1 MSKVE
6 DGIQNI
12 KETLT
17 QPLPTPPAQHQPIS
31 SAKDIKERLDWGEP
45 AFTLIDVR
53 DRTAFNQEHI
63 TGAQSMPMEEIPEKA
78 KATIQIARDIYVY
91 GENKEQTASAASK
104 LREAGFEKVAEIE
117 GGLPAWKEISGPTE
131 GRM

>member
-1 MSKVE
+1 MSKIE
-6 DGIQNI
+6 DGILNI

-17 QPLPTPPAQHQPIS
+17 QSIPTPPSQDRPIS
-31 SAKDIKERLDWGEP
+31 SAKEIKERLDWGEP

-53 DRTAFNQEHI
+53 DRGAFNQEHI
-63 TGAQSMPMEEIPEKA
+63 TGALTMPMEDIPEKA

-104 LREAGFEKVAEIE
+104 LREAGFQQVAEIE
-117 GGLPAWKEISGPTE
+117 GGLPAWKEISGATE